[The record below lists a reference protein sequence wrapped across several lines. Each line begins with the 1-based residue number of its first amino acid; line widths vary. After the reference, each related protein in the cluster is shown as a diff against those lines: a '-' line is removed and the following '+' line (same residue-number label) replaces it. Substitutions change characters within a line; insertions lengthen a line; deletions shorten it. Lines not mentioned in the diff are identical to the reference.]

1 MVNSILNSA
10 TAAAMIEKFESDFQA
25 MSTPDNSFYLSF
37 KGTTG
42 NALTVNVPQWLV
54 DVSDLDATAEGSAS
68 TPTLWAEKS
77 IAVTAKKFRSKAL
90 VISDWNEF
98 FTSQSM
104 RKDAME
110 SLKAAMDTAIGNYAA
125 YQLAKA
131 ATVSSATDIIF
142 TTGTTTRNTEV
153 SGSSAT
159 VKKIVKA
166 DILKIKEA
174 MGKTNLTGKWNCL
187 ITPTALS
194 DLFDIDEFVTAN
206 QLGEAQSRLLNGE
219 FAEIMGIRFYQRSGK
234 FNANFA
240 FAQVKSPA
248 ANTLKDIY
256 GVAGTADTIDNS
268 YVGGVLFWNENAAY
282 FNRGISKI
290 YANEANAL
298 YQGDLISLQEGYGVE
313 VIKTAGNTTSPVTNK
328 PSGVIILEEKLN

>member
-1 MVNSILNSA
+1 MGQILNSA

-25 MSTPDNSFYLSF
+25 MSTPDNSFYLSM
-37 KGTTG
+37 KGSQG
-42 NALTVNVPQWLV
+42 NAITVNVPQWLV
-54 DVSDLDATAEGSAS
+54 DVSDLDATAEGSAAS
-68 TPTLWAEKS
+68 TTLWAEKS
-77 IAVTAKKFRSKAL
+77 IAVTQKKFRSKAL

-110 SLKAAMDTAIGNYAA
+110 SLKAAMDTAIGNYVA

-131 ATVSSATDIIF
+131 ATVSSSTDIIF
-142 TTGTTTRNTEV
+142 TTGTTTRTTEV
-153 SGSSAT
+153 TGSNAT

-166 DILKIKEA
+166 DILAVKEA

-194 DLFDIDEFVTAN
+194 DLFEINEFVTAN

-219 FAEIMGIRFYQRSGK
+219 FAEIMGIRFYQRSGRK
-234 FNANFA
+234 NANFA
-240 FAQVKSPA
+240 FSQVKSPA

-298 YQGDLISLQEGYGVE
+298 YQGDLISLQEGYGIE

-328 PSGVIILEEKLN
+328 PSGVIVLEEKLN

>member
-1 MVNSILNSA
+1 MNQILNSA

-37 KGTTG
+37 KGNSG
-42 NALTVNVPQWLV
+42 NALTINVPQWLV
-54 DVSDLDATAEGSAS
+54 DVSDLDATAEGSAAS
-68 TPTLWAEKS
+68 TTLWAEKS
-77 IAVTAKKFRSKAL
+77 IAVTQKKFRSKAL

-142 TTGTTTRNTEV
+142 TTGSTSRNTEV
-153 SGSSAT
+153 SGSTAS

-166 DILKIKEA
+166 DILKVKEA

-194 DLFDIDEFVTAN
+194 DLFEINEFVTAN

-240 FAQVKSPA
+240 FAQVASPA

-256 GVAGTADTIDNS
+256 GVAGAADTIDNS

-282 FNRGISKI
+282 FNRGISKV

-328 PSGVIILEEKLN
+328 PSGVIVLEEKLA

>member
-1 MVNSILNSA
+1 MNNILNSA

-37 KGTTG
+37 KGNTG
-42 NALTVNVPQWLV
+42 NAMTVNVPQWLV
-54 DVSDLDATAEGSAS
+54 DVSALDATAEGSAAS
-68 TPTLWAEKS
+68 TTLWAEKS
-77 IAVTAKKFRSKAL
+77 IAVTQKKFRSKAL

-142 TTGTTTRNTEV
+142 TTGATSRTTEV
-153 SGSSAT
+153 SGSNAS

-166 DILKIKEA
+166 DILKVKEA

-194 DLFDIDEFVTAN
+194 DLFEINEFVTAN

-240 FAQVKSPA
+240 FAQVASPA

-256 GVAGTADTIDNS
+256 GVAGAADTIDNT

-282 FNRGISKI
+282 FNRGISKV

-313 VIKTAGNTTSPVTNK
+313 VIKTSGNTTSPVTNK
-328 PSGVIILEEKLN
+328 PSGVIVLEEKLA

>member
-1 MVNSILNSA
+1 MNQILNSA

-37 KGTTG
+37 KGQAS
-42 NALTVNVPQWLV
+42 NAITVNVPQWLV
-54 DVSDLDATAEGSAS
+54 DVSDLDATSEGSAAS
-68 TPTLWAEKS
+68 TTLWAEKS
-77 IAVTAKKFRSKAL
+77 IAVTQKKFRSKAL

-131 ATVSSATDIIF
+131 ATVSSATDIVF
-142 TTGTTTRNTEV
+142 STGSTSRTTEV
-153 SGSSAT
+153 TGSSAS

-166 DILKIKEA
+166 DILKVKEA

-194 DLFDIDEFVTAN
+194 DLFEINEFVTAN

-240 FAQVKSPA
+240 FSQVASPA

-282 FNRGISKI
+282 FNRGISKV

-313 VIKTAGNTTSPVTNK
+313 VIKTSGNTTSPVTNK
-328 PSGVIILEEKLN
+328 PSGVIILEEKLA

>member
-1 MVNSILNSA
+1 MNQILNSA

-25 MSTPDNSFYLSF
+25 MSTPDNTFFLSF
-37 KGTTG
+37 KGISG
-42 NALTVNVPQWLV
+42 NALTVNVPQWLT
-54 DVSDLDATAEGSAS
+54 DVSDLDATAEGSAAS
-68 TPTLWAEKS
+68 ATLWAEKS
-77 IAVTAKKFRSKAL
+77 IAVTQKKFRSKAL

-142 TTGTTTRNTEV
+142 TTGTTSRNTEV
-153 SGSSAT
+153 SGSTAL

-166 DILKIKEA
+166 DILKVKEA

-194 DLFDIDEFVTAN
+194 DLFEINEFVTAN

-240 FAQVKSPA
+240 FAQVASPA
-248 ANTLKDIY
+248 SNTLKDIY
-256 GVAGTADTIDNS
+256 GVAGAADTIDNS

-282 FNRGISKI
+282 FNRGISKV

-328 PSGVIILEEKLN
+328 PSGVIVLEEKLA